1 MTVTESLREIQ
12 AMQLIIHLPWKE
24 MMHMLG
30 VPGACPVI
38 TEVNSSSV
46 NSVLPPRSC
55 SAYFMNSSF
64 IAFSLLKTIPKKVG
78 V

>member
-1 MTVTESLREIQ
+1 
-12 AMQLIIHLPWKE
+12 

-55 SAYFMNSSF
+55 SAYFMNRSF
-64 IAFSLLKTIPKKVG
+64 IAFSLLRKIPKEVAVSIQVLDVAWENNDDILLTSKT
-78 V
+78 